1 MEEVGL
7 WEVTHNTG
15 NMSKHLE
22 FLVNK
27 VRREFSIGCLGV
39 AIAEH
44 SIYVVIPLGVL
55 LVMRYI
61 ISKCVL

>member
-7 WEVTHNTG
+7 WEVAHNTG
-15 NMSKHLE
+15 NMLKHLE

-39 AIAEH
+39 GITEH